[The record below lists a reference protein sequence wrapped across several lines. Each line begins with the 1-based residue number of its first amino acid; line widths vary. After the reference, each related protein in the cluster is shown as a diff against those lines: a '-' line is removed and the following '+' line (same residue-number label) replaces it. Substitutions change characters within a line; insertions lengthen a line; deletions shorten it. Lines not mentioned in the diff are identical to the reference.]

1 MSGLNIDGIVFDFDG
16 TLINLGGHVEWR
28 KAQEEVVQGYID
40 QDCDEETVQAC
51 NAKGMFTMLDEMY
64 GNIKDE
70 RGEEE
75 ARVIQASI
83 YNLIRDYEV
92 KGVDACVVMD
102 GCPGT
107 LDWISEKGV
116 PMGILTANSAKSA
129 EEALKFQGLRHHFK
143 AVLGRSVDFPMKPHP
158 AQLEECFRLIGAD
171 PSRGVMVGDSHKDII
186 AGKAAGAY
194 TVGIPVYFTRLELM
208 KEAGVDIII
217 DSLSEL
223 PAVLEGL

>member
-1 MSGLNIDGIVFDFDG
+1 MSGLNIDGVVFDFDG

-28 KAQEEVVQGYID
+28 MAQEEVVQSYID
-40 QDCDEETVQAC
+40 QDCNEEMVQAC

-64 GNIKDE
+64 GNLQEE
-70 RGEEE
+70 RGGEE
-75 ARVIQASI
+75 ARIVQNSI

-107 LDWISEKGV
+107 LDWISERGV

-129 EEALKFQGLRHHFK
+129 EEALKFQGLRHYFK
-143 AVLGRSVDFPMKPHP
+143 AILGRSVDFPMKPHP

-171 PSRGVMVGDSHKDII
+171 PRKGVMVGDSHKDIL

-194 TVGIPVYFTRLELM
+194 TVGIPMYFTRLELM
-208 KEAGVDIII
+208 KEAGVDMII